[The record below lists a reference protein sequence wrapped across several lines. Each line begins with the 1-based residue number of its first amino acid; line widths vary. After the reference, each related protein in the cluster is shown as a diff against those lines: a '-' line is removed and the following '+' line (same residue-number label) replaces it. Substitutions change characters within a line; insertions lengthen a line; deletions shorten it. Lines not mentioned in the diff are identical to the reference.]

1 MLFSKKSYWK
11 LYFSVRF
18 NNIIEFKFYLFK
30 LFTISS
36 VLFFPSI
43 SINLSKIKSV
53 TYRSVYLEFFG
64 KNFSVINVLL
74 NMFVEIIYLTLFERV
89 FLSLLDKRMVKILS
103 HIFLQ
108 NSISSLDSPLFDIS
122 KTISFSPILFIYLS
136 VSSLL

>member
-1 MLFSKKSYWK
+1 
-11 LYFSVRF
+11 
-18 NNIIEFKFYLFK
+18 
-30 LFTISS
+30 
-36 VLFFPSI
+36 
-43 SINLSKIKSV
+43 
-53 TYRSVYLEFFG
+53 
-64 KNFSVINVLL
+64 
-74 NMFVEIIYLTLFERV
+74 MFVEIIYLTLFERV